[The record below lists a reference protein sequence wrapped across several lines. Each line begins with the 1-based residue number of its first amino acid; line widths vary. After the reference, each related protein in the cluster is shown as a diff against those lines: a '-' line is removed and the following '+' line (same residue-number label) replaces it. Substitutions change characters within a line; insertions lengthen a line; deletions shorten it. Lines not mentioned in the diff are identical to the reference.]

1 MRKIFIY
8 PVAIIALLALYQ
20 APSSAQQENTGFFD
34 KFTFGIEG
42 SYISS
47 VFVYRHFNF
56 ISSYGYR
63 IDHKYSDTG
72 YRNNGEFLIHFGLN
86 ASRHINLS
94 LYTGYSGVYR
104 LKTTYP
110 VTLRV
115 TGLFGNDPMRGRWLV
130 FAGAGPG
137 FSDAGDRI
145 SLSGI
150 WKAGGGYR
158 VALSRFSKL
167 DFLMSVRT
175 VMSDNGVSDPE
186 NASAVYIP
194 EENLRRNDA
203 IYLALTF
210 GIGITF

>member
-72 YRNNGEFLIHFGLN
+72 YRNNGEFLIHFGLRKFLIKTKEYFTDISGVANDFADTVKDLLDDGKVNGSVGN
-86 ASRHINLS
+86 ASDA
-94 LYTGYSGVYR
+94 TETAPAQPTVF
-104 LKTTYP
+104 
-110 VTLRV
+110 V
-115 TGLFGNDPMRGRWLV
+115 TGQPIPADPNQ
-130 FAGAGPG
+130 
-137 FSDAGDRI
+137 
-145 SLSGI
+145 
-150 WKAGGGYR
+150 KQ
-158 VALSRFSKL
+158 
-167 DFLMSVRT
+167 
-175 VMSDNGVSDPE
+175 
-186 NASAVYIP
+186 
-194 EENLRRNDA
+194 
-203 IYLALTF
+203 
-210 GIGITF
+210 